1 MEVWGESMFDV
12 NMKFEDISIISV
24 NKNDLNSIKQSL
36 SLENRKELENTFLE
50 YYLSECDFFFK
61 ILKADN
67 IIGFIKGSI
76 EFKNPNEVWIRKFIL
91 YEKEQYANFGSKIM
105 GRMTQF
111 FSEKYN
117 FYNFFVLTSKE
128 NKCFSNLLKESGF
141 AFLRYLENENKMLI
155 YSKRIN

>member
-1 MEVWGESMFDV
+1 MFDV

-24 NKNDLNSIKQSL
+24 NKKDLNSIKQL
-36 SLENRKELENTFLE
+36 LRLNNRKELEDTFLE

-61 ILKADN
+61 ILRANN

-76 EFKNPNEVWIRKFIL
+76 EFKNPNEVWIREFMLSEEEL
-91 YEKEQYANFGSKIM
+91 YINFGSKIM
-105 GRMTQF
+105 GKMTQF

-117 FYNFFVLTSKE
+117 FYNFFVLTSQE
-128 NKCFSNLLKESGF
+128 NKCFGDLLKKSGF
-141 AFLRYLENENKMLI
+141 TFLRYLENKDKMLI